1 MSNQSK
7 GTRKSMIFLGTMF
20 DPKDEKQI
28 LKKSKI
34 GVPNAS
40 NLFQVRVLYGLKE
53 NGISNIKTLNVLPVG
68 VWPKQYSCLF
78 LKQKRW
84 SIFGYDCLEIGSLN
98 VPFFKQLIREYYV
111 KKQLEL
117 LTESDKEILIYSTYL
132 PFLRAIR
139 KLKPDVKI
147 TLIVTDL
154 PDFYDLGKVSG
165 LKRKLRKINNKE
177 IYRELK
183 RIDRFVLLTE
193 QMAAALQVGNRPY
206 TVVEGIADKNSE
218 SKLDSISNKK
228 IVFYSGTL
236 HYQFGI
242 KKLLD
247 AFELLSDPDLELW
260 ICGDGE
266 AAEEIRKMSALD
278 QRIKFYGYV
287 SSEEVSQLRACASV
301 LVNPRNNSGEYT
313 KYSFPSKT
321 MEYLMSGIPTIMYKL
336 DGIPDAYDEHI
347 FYIEG
352 NEAQDIADKI
362 FEVMQLEKTERIK
375 FGGDARG
382 FVLREKNE
390 KAQVKKIIELI
401 QQK

>member
-1 MSNQSK
+1 
-7 GTRKSMIFLGTMF
+7 MIFLGTMF
-20 DPKDEKQI
+20 DPKDENKI

-34 GVPNAS
+34 GIPNAS
-40 NLFQVRVLYGLKE
+40 NLFQVRVLHGLKE
-53 NGISNIKTLNVLPVG
+53 NGVNNVKTLNVLPVG
-68 VWPKQYSCLF
+68 VWPRQYSHLF
-78 LKQKRW
+78 LTQKRW

-132 PFLRAIR
+132 PFLRAIF

-154 PDFYDLGKVSG
+154 PDFYDLGKVSA
-165 LKRKLRKINNKE
+165 LKRKLREINNKE
-177 IYRELK
+177 IYRTLK

-193 QMAAALQVGNRPY
+193 QMAAALQVGNRPF
-206 TVVEGIADKNSE
+206 TVVEGIADNNSE
-218 SKLDSISNKK
+218 NSERKLDSNSDKK

-247 AFELLSDPDLELW
+247 AFELLSETDLELW
-260 ICGDGE
+260 ICGDGD
-266 AAEEIRKMSALD
+266 AAEEIRRMSALD

-336 DGIPDAYDEHI
+336 DGIPDAYDEHV

-352 NEAQDIADKI
+352 NEAQDIAYKI
-362 FEVMQLEKTERIK
+362 LEVIQLDKTERIK
-375 FGGDARG
+375 FGEDARE

-390 KAQVKKIIELI
+390 KAQVKKIVELI

>member
-1 MSNQSK
+1 
-7 GTRKSMIFLGTMF
+7 MIFLGTMF
-20 DPKDEKQI
+20 DPQDEKQI

-34 GVPNAS
+34 GVQNAS
-40 NLFQVRVLYGLKE
+40 NIFQARVLHGLRK
-53 NGISNIKTLNVLPVG
+53 NGVNNVKVLNVLPVG
-68 VWPKQYSCLF
+68 VWPKQYSCLL

-84 SIFGYDCLEIGSLN
+84 TIFSYDCLEIGSLN

-132 PFLRAIR
+132 PFLRAVF

-154 PDFYDLGKVSG
+154 PDFYDLGKVSA
-165 LKRKLRKINNKE
+165 LKRKLREINNKE
-177 IYRELK
+177 IYRTLK

-193 QMAAALQVGNRPY
+193 QMAAALQVGNRPF
-206 TVVEGIADKNSE
+206 TVVEGIADNNSE
-218 SKLDSISNKK
+218 NSERKLDSNPDKK

-266 AAEEIRKMSALD
+266 AAEEIRRMSALD

-347 FYIEG
+347 FYIKG

-362 FEVMQLEKTERIK
+362 LEVMQLEKTERIK
-375 FGGDARG
+375 FGEDARE

>member
-1 MSNQSK
+1 
-7 GTRKSMIFLGTMF
+7 MIFLGTMF

-40 NLFQVRVLYGLKE
+40 NLFQVRVLHGLKE

-84 SIFGYDCLEIGSLN
+84 SIFGYDCLEIGTLN

-132 PFLRAIR
+132 PFVRAIR
-139 KLKPDVKI
+139 KLKSDVKI

-218 SKLDSISNKK
+218 GKLDSISNKK

-242 KKLLD
+242 MRLLD

-266 AAEEIRKMSALD
+266 AAEEIRKMSVVD

-362 FEVMQLEKTERIK
+362 LEVMQLEKTERIK
-375 FGGDARG
+375 FGEDARE